1 MSQKNRKIGK
11 TKVVEKKEL
20 FGLTEK
26 QRSRLYTIIF
36 FVVVGILFIINN
48 SADDT
53 KQGPYPPNYN
63 QNQGELLK
71 LEDLKGKVILLDFWA
86 TWCPPCR
93 EGIPDLVLLKEK
105 YKNMDVEIIGISV
118 DAITRNGATATDVI
132 PFMKNYKINYPIVR
146 SDEITINS
154 FGNIRSIPT
163 SFLIDKD
170 GNIVARYE
178 GVVSKESYIES
189 IDKVLNNNYDKTTTT
204 KAPNFALYLIEEK

>member
-1 MSQKNRKIGK
+1 VSQKKRNIGK

-20 FGLTEK
+20 FGLNEK

-36 FVVVGILFIINN
+36 FIVVGILFIINN
-48 SADDT
+48 SSDDT

-63 QNQGELLK
+63 QDQGELLK
-71 LEDLKGKVILLDFWA
+71 LEDLKGKVVLVDFWA

-105 YKNMDVEIIGISV
+105 YKNMDVEIVGISV
-118 DAITRNGATATDVI
+118 DAITRGGATAAAVV
-132 PFMKNYKINYPIVR
+132 PFMQSYKINYPIVR

-154 FGNIRSIPT
+154 FGNIHSIPT

-178 GVVSKESYIES
+178 GVVSKDSYIEG
-189 IDKVLNNNYDKTTTT
+189 IEKILNNNYDKTQNT
-204 KAPNFALYLIEEK
+204 KAPNFSLYLIEKK